1 MRVADIIRLKGD
13 EVGTVSPDASIT
25 DAVSQLAS
33 LGVGALVVSDDG
45 RSVAGII
52 SERDIVRRLDDEGA
66 VVLERRVADLMTAEV
81 VTCSLQDT
89 LAELMSVMTERRIR
103 HIPVVEEGLL
113 SGVVSIGD
121 VVKGRLQ
128 ELEDERRHLEDYI
141 TRG

>member
-13 EVGTVSPDASIT
+13 GVGTISPDASIA
-25 DAVSQLAS
+25 DVVSQLAR
-33 LGVGALVVSDDG
+33 LGVGAVVVSDDG

-52 SERDIVRRLDDEGA
+52 SERDIVRRLDGDGPG
-66 VVLERRVADLMTAEV
+66 VLERRVADLMTAEV